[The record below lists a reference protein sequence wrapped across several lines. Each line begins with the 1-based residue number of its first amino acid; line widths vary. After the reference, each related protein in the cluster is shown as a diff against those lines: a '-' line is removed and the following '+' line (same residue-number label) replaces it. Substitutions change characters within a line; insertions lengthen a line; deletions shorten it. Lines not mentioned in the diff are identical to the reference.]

1 MSRDTG
7 LVQSVDRAITVLEI
21 LARSGASSVSDLAR
35 RLDVHKSSV
44 SRLLATLE
52 RRGIVE
58 QETGGGRY
66 GLGAGIVRLARSA
79 RDQSDVVAV
88 ARPVARP
95 VAERLSRLTGETV
108 NVSVIE
114 GNEVVNI
121 EEVNLSDSVLG
132 VSWLG
137 SHTQLH
143 NTANGKV
150 FLAHMSPARAN
161 GLLRAELT
169 SATDRTV
176 TDPKLLR
183 AQLELIREQ
192 GHAWQREELEPGLT
206 AVAAPIFDA
215 SGDTLAALSVAGPSF
230 RLTPDREGELTEL
243 TKNAAADVSRKL
255 GWLEDARAS

>member
-88 ARPVARP
+88 ARPVA
-95 VAERLSRLTGETV
+95 ERLSRLTGETV

-169 SATDRTV
+169 SATECTV

-183 AQLELIREQ
+183 AQLDLIREQ

-206 AVAAPIFDA
+206 AVAAPVFDA

-230 RLTPDREGELTEL
+230 RLTPDREGELTKL

>member
-58 QETGGGRY
+58 QESDGGRY

-88 ARPVARP
+88 ARPVA
-95 VAERLSRLTGETV
+95 ERLSRMTGETV

-161 GLLRAELT
+161 GMLRAELS
-169 SATDRTV
+169 SATERTV

-183 AQLELIREQ
+183 AQLELIRQQ
-192 GHAWQREELEPGLT
+192 GYAWQREELEPGLT
-206 AVAAPIFDA
+206 AVAAPVFDA
-215 SGDTLAALSVAGPSF
+215 SGDALAALSVAGPSF